1 MFYEELDAL
10 FAFAI
15 GTLIGVSAS
24 VIICIIIVLIPDT
37 GMTAQNFAWVLLSS
51 LGTAFASGFFIL
63 WMSRRSMMDD
73 GVSGDDADLRG
84 SVTAAKAD
92 GATDG
97 GLDAVG
103 RTR

>member
-24 VIICIIIVLIPDT
+24 VILCIIIVFIPDT
-37 GMTAQNFAWVLLSS
+37 GMTARNFAWVLLSS

-63 WMSRRSMMDD
+63 WMSRRAMIGEGGTGDD
-73 GVSGDDADLRG
+73 TEPHGGVS
-84 SVTAAKAD
+84 AA
-92 GATDG
+92 T
-97 GLDAVG
+97 G
-103 RTR
+103 RRVPPTEA